1 MAAGRTLHPFREL
14 SAPRQ
19 PSQTWHPN
27 RRDSVRLCQQ
37 KDEIRM
43 PIATPAQ
50 YAAMLDAAQQGGY
63 AYPAIN
69 VTSIATINAALKG
82 FADKKSDGIIQF
94 STGAGEFA
102 SGLNVKDAVFG
113 TLVLAEAAHRL
124 AEKYD
129 ILIGLHTD
137 HCQPKKVDGFLRPLI
152 AATAERRAAGN
163 GNLFNSHMFDGS
175 ELDIKANMEIS
186 KDLLKLCV
194 ENEII
199 LEVEAGVVGGEEDG
213 IDHSDVPADKLYTTP
228 EDMVYVHEELSPI
241 GRYMFAA
248 TFGNVHGHY
257 KPGAVKLRPE
267 ILKNGQEAVIGK
279 FGQDAEF
286 DLVFHGGSGTPSDQ
300 LQETLDYGVIKM
312 NIDTDTQYAFTR
324 PVVDHIMKNYDGV
337 LKIDGE
343 IGVKKAYDPRSYIKL
358 GENGVATRM
367 GEACDDLKST
377 DQTIFGKV

>member
-1 MAAGRTLHPFREL
+1 
-14 SAPRQ
+14 
-19 PSQTWHPN
+19 
-27 RRDSVRLCQQ
+27 
-37 KDEIRM
+37 M

-50 YAAMLDAAQQGGY
+50 YAAMIDAAQEGGY

-69 VTSIATINAALKG
+69 VTSIVTINAALKA
-82 FADKKSDGIIQF
+82 FADKGSDGIIQF

-102 SGLNVKDAVFG
+102 SGLNVKDSVFG
-113 TLVLAEAAHRL
+113 VITLAEAVHRL

-129 ILIGLHTD
+129 VLIGLHTD

-175 ELDIKANMEIS
+175 ELPLGENMEIAR
-186 KDLLKLCV
+186 DLLKVCA

-213 IDHSDVPADKLYTTP
+213 IDHSDMPADKLYTTP
-228 EDMVYVHEELSPI
+228 EDMVAVHEALSPI

-267 ILKNGQEAVIGK
+267 ILRDGQKAVIEK
-279 FGQDAEF
+279 FGAEAEF
-286 DLVFHGGSGTPSDQ
+286 DLVFHGGSGTPDHE

-324 PVVDHIMKNYDGV
+324 PIVDFMMKHYDEV
-337 LKIDGE
+337 LKVDGE
-343 IGVKKAYDPRSYIKL
+343 IGNKKCYDPRKYLKL
-358 GENGVATRM
+358 AEEGVATRL

-377 DQTIFGKV
+377 GQSVFGKI